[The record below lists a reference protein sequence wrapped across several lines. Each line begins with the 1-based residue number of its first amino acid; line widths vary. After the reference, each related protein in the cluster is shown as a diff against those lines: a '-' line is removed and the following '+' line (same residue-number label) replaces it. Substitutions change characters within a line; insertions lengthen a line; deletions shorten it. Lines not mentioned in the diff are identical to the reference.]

1 VACDVLTG
9 NIDNVIVIIVVVI
22 IIAKKGSDQMT
33 IPYAAHG
40 TARVAVVACPKF
52 IGDRLVQLSTKGE
65 YSWAIRDY
73 IKGLMLRS
81 GDSELTLSQIEA
93 DITYSEKPTY
103 RSVNRKVEW
112 ERELEQLSIRN
123 FGKKYDPNRA
133 ALPSTGAWKQ
143 M

>member
-1 VACDVLTG
+1 
-9 NIDNVIVIIVVVI
+9 
-22 IIAKKGSDQMT
+22 MT
-33 IPYAAHG
+33 IMYAAHG

-52 IGDRLVQLSTKGE
+52 IGNRLVQLSTKGE

-73 IKGLMLRS
+73 IKGLLLRS

-103 RSVNRKVEW
+103 RSVNRKIEW
-112 ERELEQLSIRN
+112 ARELEQLSIQH
-123 FGKKYDPNRA
+123 FGKKYDPNRSA
-133 ALPSTGAWKQ
+133 MTNTGVWKP